1 MVSLQ
6 YIGQSHTLIFLPG
19 EKVKTKV
26 SEGEIIDIEIDEKEI
41 KRYQLA
47 GFQVVGEEAPKAPKT
62 PAVAKAPAPA
72 KVAKPKAPKAPK
84 TPKK

>member
-1 MVSLQ
+1 MKLLLVGSFQVSFIFYFLYMVSLQ

-47 GFQVVGEEAPKAPKT
+47 GFQIVDGKSPKAP
-62 PAVAKAPAPA
+62 AE
-72 KVAKPKAPKAPK
+72 PKA
-84 TPKK
+84 

>member
-47 GFQVVGEEAPKAPKT
+47 GFQVVGSEAPKAPKT
-62 PAVAKAPAPA
+62 PAVE
-72 KVAKPKAPKAPK
+72 KAPKAPK
-84 TPKK
+84 TPQK

>member
-47 GFQVVGEEAPKAPKT
+47 GFQVVGSEAPKAPKT
-62 PAVAKAPAPA
+62 PAVEKAQ
-72 KVAKPKAPKAPK
+72 KAPK
-84 TPKK
+84 TPQK